1 MAYHIY
7 TTKGFVLSSRPSREA
22 DKIYSILTEELG
34 LVHAR
39 GRGVRHEKSKLRGPL
54 EPYSLST
61 VSLVRGQDI
70 WRITGSTLEESLSR
84 GVLGKEMHLAFSRIL
99 SLVERLVAG
108 EESHKELYSVLEEAL
123 QYVLNSRSVQVG
135 SFEVIVVLRIL
146 YHLGYVSS
154 QDVRKE
160 YLSAPISGSL
170 FEEAENDK
178 KMLIEL
184 INLGLKS
191 SNLV

>member
-7 TTKGFVLSSRPSREA
+7 TTKGFILSSRPSREA

-39 GRGVRHEKSKLRGPL
+39 GRGVRLEKSKLRGAL

-84 GVLGKEMHLAFSRIL
+84 DVLGKELHLAFGRIL
-99 SLVERLVAG
+99 SLIERLVAG
-108 EESHKELYSVLEEAL
+108 EESHKELYFVLEEAL
-123 QYVLNSRSVQVG
+123 QYVLRERNVEAG
-135 SFEVIVVLRIL
+135 PFEVIIVLRIL
-146 YHLGYVSS
+146 YLLGYVSS
-154 QDVRKE
+154 QDVKEE
-160 YLSAPISGSL
+160 YLSTPLSSPL
-170 FEEAENDK
+170 FEDAEGDK
-178 KMLIEL
+178 KALIEL

-191 SNLV
+191 SHLV